1 MVDGDQQGA
10 SGAEIATGQ
19 APLGAR
25 RQALALLAPG
35 VAIIPRLATI
45 VLWIVAVALI
55 VIGVVGTVVPA
66 VPGVILVFAGMA
78 LGAWI
83 DDFAR
88 IPVWLVVVLGVL
100 TAIAWAVDYAAGV
113 LGAKR
118 AGASGRAIL
127 GAAIGTLAGI
137 FTGLWGLV
145 FMPLVGAAI
154 GEYSAQRD
162 LRRAGKVGIATW
174 VGLLLGTAAKV
185 AIVFAMI
192 GIFVTALLV

>member
-1 MVDGDQQGA
+1 M
-10 SGAEIATGQ
+10 
-19 APLGAR
+19 
-25 RQALALLAPG
+25 
-35 VAIIPRLATI
+35 TI
-45 VLWIVAVALI
+45 VLWIAAIALI
-55 VIGVVGTVVPA
+55 AIGIVGAVVPA
-66 VPGVILVFAGMA
+66 VPGVALMLAGMV

-88 IPVWLVVVLGVL
+88 VPVWVLVVLGAL
-100 TAIAWAVDYAAGV
+100 TALSWVVDFAAAA

-118 AGASGRAIL
+118 VGASGRAII
-127 GAAIGTLAGI
+127 GAAVGTIAGI

-162 LRRAGKVGIATW
+162 LRRAGKVGVATW
-174 VGLLLGTAAKV
+174 IGLLVGTAVKI

-192 GIFVTALLV
+192 GIFVTTLLV

>member
-1 MVDGDQQGA
+1 M
-10 SGAEIATGQ
+10 
-19 APLGAR
+19 
-25 RQALALLAPG
+25 
-35 VAIIPRLATI
+35 TI
-45 VLWIVAVALI
+45 VLWIIAVALI

-66 VPGVILVFAGMA
+66 VPGVVLVFAGMA

-88 IPVWLVVVLGVL
+88 IHVWVLAVVGAL
-100 TAIAWAVDYAAGV
+100 TAIAWIVDFAAGA

-118 AGASGRAIL
+118 VGASGRAVV
-127 GAAIGTLAGI
+127 GAAVGTIVGI

-162 LRRAGKVGIATW
+162 LRRAGKVGVATW
-174 VGLLLGTAAKV
+174 IGLLLGTAVKI
-185 AIVFAMI
+185 AIVFAMV

>member
-1 MVDGDQQGA
+1 MNQ
-10 SGAEIATGQ
+10 ATTGTH
-19 APLGAR
+19 PAR
-25 RQALALLAPG
+25 SLPPG

-45 VLWIVAVALI
+45 VLWILAVALI
-55 VIGVVGTVVPA
+55 VTGVVGTVVPA
-66 VPGVILVFAGMA
+66 VPGVILVFAGMV

-100 TAIAWAVDYAAGV
+100 TVIAWAVDYAAGV

-118 AGASGRAIL
+118 AGASGRAIV
-127 GAAIGTLAGI
+127 GAAIGTFAGI

-162 LRRAGKVGIATW
+162 LRRAGKVGVATW
-174 VGLLLGTAAKV
+174 IGLLLGTAAKV